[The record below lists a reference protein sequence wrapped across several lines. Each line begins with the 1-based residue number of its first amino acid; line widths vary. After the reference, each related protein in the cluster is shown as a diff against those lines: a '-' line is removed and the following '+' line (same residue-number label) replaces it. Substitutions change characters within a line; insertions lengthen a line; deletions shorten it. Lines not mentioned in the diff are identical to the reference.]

1 MRTLI
6 ACFTAAILIAGGC
19 RSPQPAVAS
28 HEGSDEARETAALDA
43 ATREAAAPRSDYAM
57 SPGDLVNI
65 VVYENAEM
73 SRKVRVNANGLV
85 FLPFAG
91 KIKVGGKTPGEA
103 QELIAKKLS
112 TYVVNPQVSVF
123 IEEYGN
129 KRFFVMGEVQKPG
142 SYPIPTESRITVLEA
157 ISEAGGFTSVAAQD
171 RARVLRTVNGESV
184 KYTIDVRSITREG
197 QKDKDMVLEPNDVVY
212 VPQSFF

>member
-6 ACFTAAILIAGGC
+6 ACFTAAALLAGGC
-19 RSPQPAVAS
+19 KSPQRAAS
-28 HEGSDEARETAALDA
+28 NDGTDEAREKAAMDA
-43 ATREAAAPRSDYAM
+43 AVRDAAAPRSDYAM
-57 SPGDLVNI
+57 SPGDLISI

-73 SRKVRVNANGLV
+73 SRKVRVNANGMV

-112 TYVVNPQVSVF
+112 VFVVNPQVSVF

-129 KRFFVMGEVQKPG
+129 RRFFVMGEVQKPG
-142 SYPIPTESRITVLEA
+142 SYPIPTETRITVLEA
-157 ISEAGGFTSVAAQD
+157 ISEAGGFTPVAAQD

-197 QKDKDMVLEPNDVVY
+197 QKDKDMVIEPNDVVY

>member
-6 ACFTAAILIAGGC
+6 ACFTAAALIAGC
-19 RSPQPAVAS
+19 RSPQPAPS
-28 HEGSDEARETAALDA
+28 HQGSDEAREAAAINA
-43 ATREAAAPRSDYAM
+43 AVREASAPRSDYAM
-57 SPGDLVNI
+57 SPGDLISI
-65 VVYENAEM
+65 VVYENVEM
-73 SRKVRVNANGLV
+73 SRKVRVNANGVV

-112 TYVVNPQVSVF
+112 AYVVNPQVSVF

-157 ISEAGGFTSVAAQD
+157 ISEAGGFTPVAAQD
-171 RARVLRTVNGESV
+171 RARVLRTVNGESM

-197 QKDKDMVLEPNDVVY
+197 QKDKDMVLEPNDIVY

>member
-1 MRTLI
+1 L
-6 ACFTAAILIAGGC
+6 TAALIAGGC
-19 RSPQPAVAS
+19 RSPQRAAAS
-28 HEGSDEARETAALDA
+28 QGGSDEAREAAAMSA
-43 ATREAAAPRSDYAM
+43 AVREAAAPRSDYAM
-57 SPGDLVNI
+57 SPGDLISV

-73 SRKVRVNANGLV
+73 SRKVRVNANGMV

-112 TYVVNPQVSVF
+112 VFVVNPQVTVF

-142 SYPIPTESRITVLEA
+142 SYPIPTETRITVLEA
-157 ISEAGGFTSVAAQD
+157 ISEAGGFTPVAAQD

-197 QKDKDMVLEPNDVVY
+197 QKDKDMVIEPNDVVY